1 MLVFEYVIFISR
13 IADVD
18 QVVRNRFSIYCIV
31 GQVLSSPDINWAASA
46 AANVVLPDAVG
57 PKTVI
62 S

>member
-31 GQVLSSPDINWAASA
+31 GQVLSCPDIH
-46 AANVVLPDAVG
+46 
-57 PKTVI
+57 
-62 S
+62 

>member
-1 MLVFEYVIFISR
+1 VF
-13 IADVD
+13 
-18 QVVRNRFSIYCIV
+18 
-31 GQVLSSPDINWAASA
+31 NWAASA